1 MRSAAPRLE
10 PATWWDT
17 VVSGHD
23 GSSNSGNR
31 SRNHKND
38 PLRNQGHEQKNMPL
52 QHVGAFLGPCG
63 PVWDSCQGGE
73 GLGTVAGLLVLL
85 WWVSNILAHPPL
97 TLSANILASRAAV
110 WHSYPQRVVRDHSK
124 IIKPALYFGPPDFIP
139 TMQLLTLHSHD
150 SKNRNKQNIIWKLS
164 ISRCKSLQFCP
175 FKHSLLL
182 LSCCRLLTSRRF
194 SATFSHWGSPWSD
207 T

>member
-1 MRSAAPRLE
+1 MFQISWTIR
-10 PATWWDT
+10 
-17 VVSGHD
+17 
-23 GSSNSGNR
+23 
-31 SRNHKND
+31 
-38 PLRNQGHEQKNMPL
+38 
-52 QHVGAFLGPCG
+52 PC
-63 PVWDSCQGGE
+63 
-73 GLGTVAGLLVLL
+73 
-85 WWVSNILAHPPL
+85 L

-110 WHSYPQRVVRDHSK
+110 WHSYQQCVVRDHSK

-194 SATFSHWGSPWSD
+194 FSNFQPLGKPMIRYLTHVLIKLPYVGKNISNFSHQTQKWRISNFGPHENPLGDDWF
-207 T
+207 